1 MAPDAPRPR
10 IQQVTSTGT
19 TLAVTFAPLV
29 IGVLLARTMALDPM
43 SHVNALITRT
53 GHGPGVSPAQWR
65 GCGRSALRRCRTL
78 TPGPGA
84 VCTGQRARSSVSLSR
99 AGRRRTATA
108 PPSSAA
114 RPRPS
119 LRRPGHATA

>member
-29 IGVLLARTMALDPM
+29 LGVLLSRTMALDPM
-43 SHVNALITRT
+43 GPVNALITRT
-53 GHGPGVSPAQWR
+53 GHGPGVSPAEWR

-78 TPGPGA
+78 TPRARRSAHRAAGA
-84 VCTGQRARSSVSLSR
+84 VRGL
-99 AGRRRTATA
+99 
-108 PPSSAA
+108 A
-114 RPRPS
+114 RPGR
-119 LRRPGHATA
+119 

>member
-43 SHVNALITRT
+43 SPVNALITRT
-53 GHGPGVSPAQWR
+53 GHGPGVSPAEWR

-78 TPGPGA
+78 TPRARRGVHRAAGA
-84 VCTGQRARSSVSLSR
+84 VRGLRQPSR
-99 AGRRRTATA
+99 
-108 PPSSAA
+108 
-114 RPRPS
+114 
-119 LRRPGHATA
+119 